1 MQTEFVGV
9 QAGAEVHPTAVL
21 GDGVVVERDA
31 IVGPDCVIGSG
42 TRIRKRA
49 IIEQGVTMGAGNDV
63 HPYAVIGG
71 DPQDFKFDIDT
82 DAGSLIIGD
91 GNIFREGVTI
101 SRGAGDGGPTRIGS
115 NCYFMAV
122 SHVGHNAHVGDRVV
136 LGNTSS
142 LAGHSQVGD
151 GCIVS
156 AYSGVHQFVRVGR
169 LVMFQGGSRLTMHT
183 PPFVITA
190 GFNGVAALNRVGM
203 RRSGMSRE
211 SIASVK
217 QAYQRFYRR
226 RAAGEATFTESL
238 DGADEIDW
246 APEAREFVEF
256 IRWALEQP
264 PPRNRGV
271 CRPGRG
277 EGEMA

>member
-1 MQTEFVGV
+1 MQIESLGV
-9 QAGAEVHPTAVL
+9 HPGAEVHPTAVL
-21 GDGVVVERDA
+21 GDGVIVERDA
-31 IVGPDCVIGSG
+31 VVGPGCVIGDG

-49 IIEQGVTMGAGNDV
+49 IVEQGVTMGAGNDV

-71 DPQDFKFDIDT
+71 DPQDLKFDF
-82 DAGSLIIGD
+82 DADPGSLIIGD

-101 SRGAGDGGPTRIGS
+101 SRGAGEGGPTRIGS
-115 NCYFMAV
+115 NCYFMTV
-122 SHVGHNAHVGDRVV
+122 SHVGHNSHVGDRVI
-136 LGNTSS
+136 LGNSSS

-151 GCIVS
+151 ACNFS
-156 AYSGVHQFVRVGR
+156 AFCAVHQFVRVGR
-169 LVMFQGGSRLTMHT
+169 LVMFQAGAKVTMHT

-190 GFNGVAALNRVGM
+190 GFNGVAALNRVGL
-203 RRSGMSRE
+203 RRAGMSRE

-226 RAAGEATFTESL
+226 RAAGEATFSESL
-238 DGADEIDW
+238 AGADEIAW
-246 APEAREFVEF
+246 TPERREFVDF

-264 PPRNRGV
+264 APRNRGV